1 MAVRDFAPSSSLSEA
16 SFRSWT
22 DRAANTLAALFA
34 CAGHRGRAT
43 VPGSAPLRTSPMR
56 TCLLL
61 ALAVGA
67 LGVGARLALPVTPAD
82 DSFREVVRYYGAAQ
96 ATASGNTRETSAP

>member
-1 MAVRDFAPSSSLSEA
+1 
-16 SFRSWT
+16 
-22 DRAANTLAALFA
+22 
-34 CAGHRGRAT
+34 
-43 VPGSAPLRTSPMR
+43 MR

-67 LGVGARLALPVTPAD
+67 LGIGARLALPVTPAD